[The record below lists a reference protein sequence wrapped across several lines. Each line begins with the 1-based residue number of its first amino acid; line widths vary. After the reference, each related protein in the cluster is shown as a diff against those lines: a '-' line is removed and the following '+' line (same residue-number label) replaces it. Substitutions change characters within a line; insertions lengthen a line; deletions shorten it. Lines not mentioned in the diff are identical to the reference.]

1 MFVRSL
7 DLCVTATPIVTQRDR
22 DSVLGQALG
31 QTLGQTRKHLLTR
44 AAGGRSTR
52 AEWDPGAVIS
62 VTGVAIVKRK
72 VSAPRGYLSVHQK
85 ALYERQTPGQ
95 SGDQL

>member
-7 DLCVTATPIVTQRDR
+7 DLCVTATPSVTQRDR
-22 DSVLGQALG
+22 DSVLGQTLGQALG

-52 AEWDPGAVIS
+52 AE
-62 VTGVAIVKRK
+62 
-72 VSAPRGYLSVHQK
+72 
-85 ALYERQTPGQ
+85 
-95 SGDQL
+95 

>member
-7 DLCVTATPIVTQRDR
+7 DLCVTATPSVTQRDR

-52 AEWDPGAVIS
+52 AE
-62 VTGVAIVKRK
+62 
-72 VSAPRGYLSVHQK
+72 
-85 ALYERQTPGQ
+85 
-95 SGDQL
+95 